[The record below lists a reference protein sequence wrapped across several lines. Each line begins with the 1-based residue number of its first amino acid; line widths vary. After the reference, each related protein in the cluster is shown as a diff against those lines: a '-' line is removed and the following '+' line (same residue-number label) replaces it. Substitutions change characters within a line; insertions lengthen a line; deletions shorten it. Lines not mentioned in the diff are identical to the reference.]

1 MSRHNQVF
9 FVVVILACAVGF
21 YLALDTRTKPLPDVA
36 PQTAMVGEPQLPD
49 FSQYTQ
55 VNEKKSAFFSFVLP
69 LVEQE
74 NQRISNLRTELVRL
88 QLKGDKLS
96 RDEED
101 WLQELAGFYRIKNAT
116 ADTPD
121 LIRDLL
127 IKVDTIPPSL
137 ALSQSANES
146 AWGTS
151 RFAVKGNNLFGQ
163 WCFRKGCGIVP
174 GSRAIDASHE
184 VAKFSSPRQS
194 VQSYIHNLNTNHAY
208 QELRALRAGVRNQ
221 DKPVSG
227 NLLAQ
232 GLLKYS
238 SRGEAYVD
246 ELQQM
251 IRINKLD
258 QYDTI

>member
-9 FVVVILACAVGF
+9 FVVVLLACAIGF
-21 YLALDTRTKPLPDVA
+21 YLVSNVDKTSLPDVA
-36 PQTAMVGEPQLPD
+36 PKTAFIGEPTLPD

-55 VNEKKSAFFSFVLP
+55 VKEKKSAFFAFVLP

-74 NQRISNLRTELVRL
+74 NQRITALRVELASLQNKVDNLT
-88 QLKGDKLS
+88 
-96 RDEED
+96 RDEQD
-101 WLQELAGFYRIKNAT
+101 WLQELAGFYRIKDAFADYAT
-116 ADTPD
+116 V
-121 LIRDLL
+121 IEDLL

-163 WCFRKGCGIVP
+163 WCFKKGCGIVP
-174 GSRAIDASHE
+174 GSRDTNASHE
-184 VAKFSSPRQS
+184 VARFANPRQS
-194 VQSYIHNLNTNHAY
+194 VQSYIHNLNTNQAY
-208 QELRALRAGVRNQ
+208 RELRALRASKRNQ
-221 DKPVSG
+221 DKLFSG

-232 GLLKYS
+232 GLLRYS

-251 IRINKLD
+251 IRINNLE
-258 QYDTI
+258 